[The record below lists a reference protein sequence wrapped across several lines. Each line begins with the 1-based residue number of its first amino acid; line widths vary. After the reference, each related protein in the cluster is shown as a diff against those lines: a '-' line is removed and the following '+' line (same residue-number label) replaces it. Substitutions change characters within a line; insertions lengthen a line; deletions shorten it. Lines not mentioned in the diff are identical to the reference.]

1 MSKISRIRILNL
13 NYNNNTIK
21 IDDETFDLGGQ
32 NTLISLR
39 NGGGKSVLVQMIV
52 SLFVNRT
59 YRDFGD
65 RPFKSYFTTN
75 RPTFLM
81 TEWILDNGIDRF
93 LAGMMV
99 RKNQKEDN
107 DTEELEMYTF
117 TGSYSNGCKYDLDNL
132 PIIRQDGNKKI
143 LKGFGECKNLL
154 EEISRSEPGNFRLY
168 DMASQ
173 YGRRQYFSTLR
184 QYQINNKEWESII
197 RKVNQK
203 ESGLSELFQ
212 NAKDEKDLV
221 ENWFLRPIEDKL
233 NQEKNKIDEFRKL
246 AFQFIEQYRS
256 NQSKIRRKG
265 IIEQYFEDTKPL
277 KDMIDDYAQKDR
289 DAVNLRTEMI
299 LYAKSLRK
307 ELDRLQT
314 EIAAGQ
320 EKFEQIE
327 REQRQ
332 IVYEQLSYQIYL
344 SEDQKTEI
352 LSQRAQQEIEIT
364 RLTSLKNHL
373 LRKIDT
379 YDLHKIYLELKDFE
393 RQKAEVDAKLQVL
406 LQKTEESKDEIEKI
420 GCRLYALYS
429 ENVKKLKDQRQ
440 SEEKTLAETE
450 RARENAERERDEK
463 EREIR
468 KLSGDIGAKESRV
481 RSYDEVEDSF
491 NREFSTGLRRNLLGL
506 YEDGALEIFRKEIDA
521 GLQEKKN
528 KSVKYARK
536 LMEQEQTRKKLSQE
550 ASDGTVTL
558 NDIAHRLDHV
568 SEKLADLERQ
578 KNERLRIMKYVNVD
592 EEHLDRRNLIL
603 DQLDGK
609 IRELD
614 VARSSLIQK
623 KGDQEKHFRQLKEG
637 KTTELPENI
646 RTYMEQNGIDLV
658 YGMEESKD
666 C

>member
-75 RPTFLM
+75 RPTFLI

-143 LKGFGECKNLL
+143 LKGFGECKNIL
-154 EEISRSEPGNFRLY
+154 EEISRSEPGDFRLY

-289 DAVNLRTEMI
+289 DAVNLRTEII

-314 EIAAGQ
+314 EISAGQ

-429 ENVKKLKDQRQ
+429 ENVKNLKGQRQ

-491 NREFSTGLRRNLLGL
+491 NREFNAELMRNLLGL

-558 NDIAHRLDHV
+558 NDIAHKLDHV

-578 KNERLRIMKYVNVD
+578 KTERLRIMKYANVD
-592 EEHLDRRNLIL
+592 EEHLDRRDLIL

-614 VARSSLIQK
+614 VARSRLIRK
-623 KGDQEKHFRQLKEG
+623 KGDQEKQL
-637 KTTELPENI
+637 
-646 RTYMEQNGIDLV
+646 Y
-658 YGMEESKD
+658 
-666 C
+666 

>member
-154 EEISRSEPGNFRLY
+154 EEISRNEPGDFRLY

-256 NQSKIRRKG
+256 NQSKILRKG

-429 ENVKKLKDQRQ
+429 ENVKNLKGQRQ

-491 NREFSTGLRRNLLGL
+491 NREFNAELRRNLLGL
-506 YEDGALEIFRKEIDA
+506 YEGDFPEGDRCGTA
-521 GLQEKKN
+521 GEEK
-528 KSVKYARK
+528 
-536 LMEQEQTRKKLSQE
+536 
-550 ASDGTVTL
+550 
-558 NDIAHRLDHV
+558 
-568 SEKLADLERQ
+568 
-578 KNERLRIMKYVNVD
+578 
-592 EEHLDRRNLIL
+592 
-603 DQLDGK
+603 
-609 IRELD
+609 
-614 VARSSLIQK
+614 
-623 KGDQEKHFRQLKEG
+623 
-637 KTTELPENI
+637 
-646 RTYMEQNGIDLV
+646 
-658 YGMEESKD
+658 
-666 C
+666 